1 MSHGRIGRV
10 LGVAGFVGIMVLP
23 FAAPTTSSADTTPSG
38 LAKASSLS
46 LSLSPQAL
54 AVLAIPPQLQS
65 ALNALPCGAGT
76 ALGSALTQTTT
87 VALDAASNDGT
98 LNSVASDLITGE
110 ATSEA
115 LHIDLQGIDK
125 VVNGVFGILNGDL
138 SCITGESPTGLPN
151 LPANVT
157 SLLGTLQGQLGTITA
172 PLTPI
177 LGQLSANQN
186 INQVLHVVLDQ
197 EPATRDLLNL
207 TAPLINKLELG
218 PFDAVAVSQAGAQKW
233 GVATGPQLEAHNTT
247 TNLGIGQNLPLGQLG
262 NISGTVS
269 SLVSTL
275 QGDLSALTGAN
286 TALSGL
292 TGGGTPTSAAI
303 TSVCTTVAGLLQ
315 QVNCS
320 SLPISSDPTGA
331 VGSLTALTPQ
341 LSSLQTSLQN
351 LLNGLPGLQNVLG
364 QLPASLNLANLI
376 QTAGD
381 TSSVLTQPKNGGVHS
396 LATTSLLDLK
406 VLQLLSNDIP
416 GLPAAPLLELK
427 GVSSSAEA
435 LVNGTDTSAPTGTV
449 SLGELDVLGT
459 AIKLTGLGTGQ
470 TITVP
475 TPVGDLTVR
484 IAIGQPQTI
493 NNTPARKTIQA
504 SALTVQ
510 LINGDANG
518 NNPITLL
525 GVKSDPTILDLSV
538 AGTQVDDAMTPVAS
552 QVSTQ
557 AACTTCNQ
565 PSTGMLGPIGF
576 AGVGLLGLAS
586 AGLRFASRRSRRAA
600 SGAADPSNSE
610 PAGSEPESLSID

>member
-10 LGVAGFVGIMVLP
+10 LGVAGLVGIMVLP

-65 ALNALPCGAGT
+65 ALNALPCGVGT

-98 LNSVASDLITGE
+98 LNTVAGDLITGE

-115 LHIDLQGIDK
+115 LHIGLQGIDQ
-125 VVNGVFGILNGDL
+125 VVSGVQGILNGDL
-138 SCITGESPTGLPN
+138 SCLTGGSPTGLPD
-151 LPANVT
+151 LPANIT
-157 SLLGTLQGQLGTITA
+157 SLLGTLQGQLGSVTA

-177 LGQLSANQN
+177 LGQLNANLN
-186 INQVLHVVLDQ
+186 INQVLHVLLDQ
-197 EPATRDLLNL
+197 APASSDLLNL
-207 TAPLINKLELG
+207 TAPLINNLQLG
-218 PFDAVAVSQAGAQKW
+218 PFDAVAVSQAGAQKY
-233 GVATGPQLEAHNTT
+233 GIATGPQLEAHNTT
-247 TNLGIGQNLPLGQLG
+247 TNLGIGENLPLGQLG
-262 NISGTVS
+262 NVSGTLS
-269 SLVSTL
+269 SLVSTV
-275 QGDLSALTGAN
+275 QGDLSTLTGAN
-286 TALSGL
+286 SALGGL
-292 TGGGTPTSAAI
+292 TGGGTPTSGAL
-303 TSVCTTVAGLLQ
+303 TSVCTTISGLLP

-320 SLPISSDPTGA
+320 SLPISSNPTSA
-331 VGSLTALTPQ
+331 LGSLTALTPQ

-364 QLPASLNLANLI
+364 QLPTSLNLANLI

-416 GLPAAPLLELK
+416 GLPVAPLLELK

-459 AIKLTGLGTGQ
+459 AIKLTGLGTDQ

-552 QVSTQ
+552 QVGTQ
-557 AACTTCNQ
+557 AACTTCNT
-565 PSTGMLGPIGF
+565 PPTGMLGPIGF

-600 SGAADPSNSE
+600 SGAADASNSE

>member
-1 MSHGRIGRV
+1 MSHGRFGRV
-10 LGVAGFVGIMVLP
+10 LGVAGLVGIMVLP

-54 AVLAIPPQLQS
+54 AVLAIPAQLQS
-65 ALNALPCGAGT
+65 ALNALPCGVGT

-98 LNSVASDLITGE
+98 LNSVANDLLTGE

-115 LHIDLQGIDK
+115 VHIGLQGIDQ
-125 VVNGVFGILNGDL
+125 VLSGVNGILKGDL
-138 SCITGESPTGLPN
+138 SCLTGGTGTSLPSLPT
-151 LPANVT
+151 NVT
-157 SLLGTLQGQLGTITA
+157 DLIGTLQGQLGAITA
-172 PLTPI
+172 PLAPYI
-177 LGQLSANQN
+177 GQLNGQLN
-186 INQVLHVVLDQ
+186 INQVLHVLLDQ
-197 EPATRDLLNL
+197 QPQTKDLLDI
-207 TAPLINKLELG
+207 TAPLISTLQLG
-218 PFDAVAVSQAGAQKW
+218 PYDATAVSQAGAQKYN
-233 GVATGPQLEAHNTT
+233 VATGPQLEAHNTT
-247 TNLGIGQNLPLGQLG
+247 TNLGIGQNIPLGGLG
-262 NISGTVS
+262 NIGGTLS

-286 TALSGL
+286 NTLSGL
-292 TGGGTPTSAAI
+292 TGGGTPASSAVS
-303 TSVCTTVAGLLQ
+303 TVCTTISGLLP

-320 SLPISSDPTGA
+320 SLPINSNPTGA
-331 VGSLTALTPQ
+331 LGSLTALTPQ

-364 QLPASLNLANLI
+364 QLPTSLNLADLI

-406 VLQLLSNDIP
+406 VLQLLHNDIP
-416 GLPAAPLLELK
+416 GLPVAPLLELK

-475 TPVGDLTVR
+475 TPVGDVTVR

-493 NNTPARKTIQA
+493 NNTPQRKTIQA

-525 GVKSDPTILDLSV
+525 GVKEDPTILDLQV

-557 AACTTCNQ
+557 AACTTCNT

-576 AGVGLLGLAS
+576 AGVGFLGLTA
-586 AGLRFASRRSRRAA
+586 AGLRIAARRNRRAA
-600 SGAADPSNSE
+600 AAAGIDSE